1 MTTKVDIVTGLTDVS
16 AQDASIGLFK
26 TSRTEASLKPERMVS
41 KHRQTILWHQLC
53 NCKMAKSNDIPLR
66 REREGGVDI

>member
-26 TSRTEASLKPERMVS
+26 TSRTEASLQPEQAS
-41 KHRQTILWHQLC
+41 SDYF
-53 NCKMAKSNDIPLR
+53 MAPALSLQDGQI
-66 REREGGVDI
+66 E